1 MCFTRVNITHNLG
14 KWGKDYME
22 KSTKKEMRENSITI
36 KNSVFY
42 QEMQEAKK
50 ERQNAYCKFEQKL
63 EDNIK
68 DESNLKQVMKI
79 LEEYINAFNN
89 EHGIYYNHYYVVAI
103 KDMAKLLTGE

>member
-1 MCFTRVNITHNLG
+1 
-14 KWGKDYME
+14 ME
-22 KSTKKEMRENSITI
+22 KITKKQVLEMTESEVLKFIAEYREHSISI

-42 QEMQEAKK
+42 DEMQEAKK
-50 ERQNAYCKFEQKL
+50 ERQNAYCEFEKKL
-63 EDNIK
+63 KENIK
-68 DESNLKQVMKI
+68 DEIKLKHVNKA

>member
-1 MCFTRVNITHNLG
+1 
-14 KWGKDYME
+14 ME
-22 KSTKKEMRENSITI
+22 KSAKKEVSEMTESEVLKFIAEYRENSITI
-36 KNSVFY
+36 KNSIFY

-63 EDNIK
+63 KDNIK